1 MTIVPADDLPDSP
14 APQAAASPAGGLVP
28 ADDLPGSDIPT
39 MTVTASQPPS
49 PTPKAD
55 APPMTEAQR
64 LGTGV
69 MDPLVGIGQIGGH
82 AVGALPAPVGNTMER
97 ANDYLADL
105 TGSPKSPRG
114 LFTGEGADAAV
125 KRREASIP
133 PEPGGGHDW
142 SRLAGNIVSPANMIA
157 PGAGLVSK
165 AAPAIGR
172 IGSGIIQGATVGAM
186 QPATGSNFGV
196 EKGLQAGL
204 GAVVGGGASAVQ
216 EAIIPWLTGLHGE
229 AGIQDKAVQTVLKR
243 IQTDQKGGG
252 ASFQDMLDLA
262 NATPDKPLVL
272 ADVVDAN
279 AKGLLG
285 KIARTPGQAKQ
296 EIAKF
301 VKDRDLDTGTRVV
314 GDVNDVFG
322 SNPTLFAD
330 QALAKARSQA
340 AKPLF
345 DKAREGGSIAPLE
358 TQFRNAF
365 NDASKIEKEAHQA
378 VSDAQSKVTQ
388 AAARQN
394 QAGNNVYGNAGA
406 NQDMRAAQADLV
418 KATQNLQRAGD
429 SKQQILDRL
438 HQSQD
443 DIANNAPGAVWSP
456 RLQEF
461 LDHPDVQQGIKRG
474 WKIERND
481 ALAEGRPIV
490 DKEYAIVGH
499 DDAGDPIVGKVP
511 TMKLLMV
518 AKEGIDAMLEGDSM
532 RTQFGELNKMGVSLD
547 KVRKEFISEL
557 DRLNPDYK
565 PARDSWAGHTD
576 SRIALKDGQKV
587 FSTEPEKIKYQ
598 FENEFT
604 DSEKEFYRLGAA
616 NVMRK
621 MVRQTGEAGDE
632 TRRLIGSEQSR
643 LQLRAMFPS
652 DQEFEHFFASLNA
665 ENLMFNTWAKTYG
678 GSNSADKLAE
688 DLRPEMNA
696 ASHAV
701 RAGAAAHSG
710 WWPGFISHGMQAV
723 GRILPNTNPAA
734 LSAQGR
740 LYRTPVPEAVQILQ
754 GATARAPQSRVA
766 PYVIPGLVESTSPDM
781 NSQ

>member
-1 MTIVPADDLPDSP
+1 MTVVPADDLPDSP
-14 APQAAASPAGGLVP
+14 APQARASTLVP
-28 ADDLPGSDIPT
+28 DDDLPSSDAPT
-39 MTVTASQPPS
+39 TEVA
-49 PTPKAD
+49 PKAD
-55 APPMTEAQR
+55 APPMSEAQR
-64 LGTGV
+64 LGTGA
-69 MDPLVGIGQIGGH
+69 MDPLVGLAQIGGH
-82 AVGALPAPVGNTMER
+82 AVGALPAPVGGAMER
-97 ANDYLADL
+97 ANDFLADL

-133 PEPGGGHDW
+133 PEPGGGRDL
-142 SRLAGNIVSPANMIA
+142 SRLTGNIISPANMVA
-157 PGAGLVSK
+157 PARALVSK
-165 AAPAIGR
+165 ALPAIGR
-172 IGSGIIQGATVGAM
+172 VGSRIVQGGVIGAM

-196 EKGLQAGL
+196 EKGLQVGL
-204 GAVVGGGASAVQ
+204 GGAAGAVTTAAQ
-216 EAIIPWLTGLHGE
+216 ELGLPPLINWLTGVHGE
-229 AGIQDKAVQTVLKR
+229 AAIQDRAVQTVLKR
-243 IQTDQKGGG
+243 IQNDQKGGG

-262 NATPDKPLVL
+262 NATPEKPLVL
-272 ADVVDAN
+272 ADVADAN

-285 KIARTPGQAKQ
+285 KIARTPGEAKQ
-296 EIAKF
+296 QIATF
-301 VKDRDLDTGTRVV
+301 MRDRDLDAGTRVT
-314 GDVNDVFG
+314 GDINKEFG
-322 SNPTLFAD
+322 SDPAYFAD

-345 DKAREGGSIAPLE
+345 DKARAGGSIAPLE
-358 TQFRNAF
+358 TQFRNTINA
-365 NDASKIEKEAHQA
+365 ATKAE
-378 VSDAQSKVTQ
+378 SDAASDATRLQSELTSEMAKTPTGPEGIKDSTRIRELS
-388 AAARQN
+388 AARDK
-394 QAGNNVYGNAGA
+394 AIADHATSTNAKGVA
-406 NQDMRAAQADLV
+406 LKKFSEVQADI
-418 KATQNLQRAGD
+418 AAGT
-429 SKQQILDRL
+429 K
-438 HQSQD
+438 
-443 DIANNAPGAVWSP
+443 GAVWSP

-490 DKEYAIVGH
+490 DSEYAITGY
-499 DDAGDPIVGKVP
+499 DEAGDPIVGKVP

-518 AKEGIDAMLEGDSM
+518 AKEGIDAMLEDTSM
-532 RTQFGELNKMGVSLD
+532 RTQFGELNKMGVSID
-547 KVRKEFISEL
+547 KVRHELVSEL

-565 PARDSWAGHTD
+565 PARESWSGHTD

-587 FSTEPEKIKYQ
+587 FSTEPEKIKYL

-621 MVRQTGEAGDE
+621 MVSQTGRAGDE
-632 TRRLIGSEQSR
+632 TRRLIGSDYAKR
-643 LQLRAMFPS
+643 QLRSLFGS
-652 DQEFEHFFASLNA
+652 DKEFDDFFKSLNA
-665 ENLMFNTWAKTYG
+665 EHMMFDTWSKTYG

-710 WWPGFISHGMQAV
+710 WWPGAISHGMQAV
-723 GRILPNTNPAA
+723 GRVLPNTNPAA
-734 LSAQGR
+734 LKAQAG
-740 LYRTPVPEAVQILQ
+740 LLTSPVPEAVQILQ

-766 PYVIPGLVESTSPDM
+766 PYVIPGLVELTSPDM